1 MAKTTGGR
9 WTLIAH
15 SRESKCLSE
24 KGSIVLAGNI
34 CRAMKLDFILGRSGK
49 ILGGF
54 GEGTRFWRRFWEGC
68 LREKITFFAI
78 RDVLEKFVL
87 GSLAIAFKC
96 DRIRF
101 C

>member
-78 RDVLEKFVL
+78 QDVLEKFVQR
-87 GSLAIAFKC
+87 SLAIAF
-96 DRIRF
+96 
-101 C
+101 

>member
-15 SRESKCLSE
+15 SRESKGLSE
-24 KGSIVLAGNI
+24 KGSIVLAGSI
-34 CRAMKLDFILGRSGK
+34 CRAMKLDFMMGRSSR
-49 ILGGF
+49 ILKRF
-54 GEGTRFWRRFWEGC
+54 RRRNSFWRRFWEGC

-87 GSLAIAFKC
+87 GSLAIAF
-96 DRIRF
+96 
-101 C
+101 